1 MSSVSAMACLPAQ
14 AGGTL
19 LSHCPQEAADVQG
32 ARLFAPIEFFYTHLH
47 DSIRGELQT
56 LSNSVLGLESCDN
69 LQERLWQ
76 LRERY
81 RFLGQVYKYH
91 SSVEDEV
98 RLP

>member
-1 MSSVSAMACLPAQ
+1 MLQ
-14 AGGTL
+14 A
-19 LSHCPQEAADVQG
+19 AAG
-32 ARLFAPIEFFYTHLH
+32 AGASFPPIDFFYSHLH

-56 LSNSVLGLESCDN
+56 LSDAVLGLEGCDN
-69 LQERLWQ
+69 LPERLWH

-98 RLP
+98 RGLGRCASTCKQRVCALEGTRG